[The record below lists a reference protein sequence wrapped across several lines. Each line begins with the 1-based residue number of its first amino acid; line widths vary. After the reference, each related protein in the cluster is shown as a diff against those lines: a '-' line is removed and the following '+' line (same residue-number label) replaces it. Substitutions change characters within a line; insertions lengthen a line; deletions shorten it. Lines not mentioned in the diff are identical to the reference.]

1 MNYDTNERNDAT
13 PALSALLIN
22 LLKKVLYR
30 TDDEAQ
36 FGNLLRFENRVLE
49 YMSLLNLELVV
60 DEVEGYAYLKSPDDN
75 EDAESESRIPRLV
88 ARRQLT
94 YPVSLMLVLL
104 RKKLLE
110 FDKASEDT
118 RLILSRDDIVDMV
131 RVFMPDGSNEVL
143 QIKHVEEAINKIV
156 SLGFLQVLKST
167 GMQSANQSM
176 YEVRRIIKSFVD
188 AQWAS
193 DFDERLASYQSH
205 LNGTL
210 IDQEI
215 TTYE

>member
-36 FGNLLRFENRVLE
+36 FGNLLRFENRVRE

-60 DEVEGYAYLKSPDDN
+60 DEQERYAYLKSPDDN

>member
-1 MNYDTNERNDAT
+1 MNYDTNDRDSTT
-13 PALSALLIN
+13 PALTVLLIN

-30 TDDEAQ
+30 TDDEEQ
-36 FGNLLRFENRVLE
+36 FGNLLRLENDVRK
-49 YMSLLNLELVV
+49 YMSALNLELVIE
-60 DEVEGYAYLKSPDDN
+60 DAEGYAYLKSPDDN
-75 EDAESESRIPRLV
+75 EGLDPEARAPRLV

-104 RKKLLE
+104 RKKLAE
-110 FDKASEDT
+110 FDNSGGDT

-131 RVFMPDGSNEVL
+131 RVFTPDGSNEVL

-156 SLGFLQVLKST
+156 NFGFLQALKST
-167 GMQSANQSM
+167 GTQGTNQSM

-188 AQWAS
+188 AQWVS
-193 DFDERLASYQSH
+193 DFDARLAGYQAH